1 MRSDLPIE
9 SCVNAA
15 EELVGAEWEQ
25 EEQEDEITVST
36 VRIQTEEGERRLHR
50 PKGLYVTLECPHI
63 RENQLE
69 LHERIING
77 LTEIWKKFL
86 DPIVQRG
93 KILIIGLGNR
103 DVTADALGPQVV
115 EQILVTRH
123 ICEQLPKKWR
133 TRLSEV
139 SALAPG
145 VMGQTGIETGE
156 VVRGLVETVKP
167 DAVIAV
173 DALAAGALERLVS
186 TIQICNTGIQPG
198 AGMGN
203 RRRELSEQTLGVPV
217 IAVGVPTVM
226 DIGSLAE
233 GEGHETYFATPK
245 DMDVV
250 LKRVS
255 LMIASSLN
263 RVLHDLSEEELKA
276 YLY

>member
-9 SCVNAA
+9 SCINAA

-25 EEQEDEITVST
+25 DKQEDEITVST

-69 LHERIING
+69 IHERIING
-77 LTEIWKKFL
+77 LTEIWKRFL
-86 DPIVQRG
+86 EPIEPNG

-103 DVTADALGPQVV
+103 EVTADALGPQVV

-123 ICEQLPKKWR
+123 IRELLPTEWKAK
-133 TRLSEV
+133 LSEV

-156 VVRGLVETVKP
+156 IVEGLVEAVKP

-203 RRRELSEQTLGVPV
+203 RRRELSMQTLGVPV

-233 GEGHETYFATPK
+233 GEENEAYFATPK

-263 RVLHDLSEEELKA
+263 RVLHHLSEEELKS

>member
-9 SCVNAA
+9 SCINAA

-25 EEQEDEITVST
+25 DKQQDEITVST

-69 LHERIING
+69 IHERIING
-77 LTEIWKKFL
+77 LTEIWEQFL
-86 DPIVQRG
+86 DPIVPKS

-103 DVTADALGPQVV
+103 EVTADALGPQVV
-115 EQILVTRH
+115 EQVLVTRH
-123 ICEQLPKKWR
+123 IRELLPQDWKGK
-133 TRLSEV
+133 LAEV

-156 VVRGLVETVKP
+156 IVEGLVETVKP
-167 DAVIAV
+167 DVVIAV

-203 RRRELSEQTLGVPV
+203 RRRELSQQTLGIPV

-233 GEGHETYFATPK
+233 SEEHEAYFATPK

-263 RVLHDLSEEELKA
+263 RVLHHLSEKELKA

>member
-1 MRSDLPIE
+1 
-9 SCVNAA
+9 
-15 EELVGAEWEQ
+15 
-25 EEQEDEITVST
+25 
-36 VRIQTEEGERRLHR
+36 
-50 PKGLYVTLECPHI
+50 
-63 RENQLE
+63 
-69 LHERIING
+69 
-77 LTEIWKKFL
+77 
-86 DPIVQRG
+86 
-93 KILIIGLGNR
+93 
-103 DVTADALGPQVV
+103 
-115 EQILVTRH
+115 
-123 ICEQLPKKWR
+123 
-133 TRLSEV
+133 
-139 SALAPG
+139 
-145 VMGQTGIETGE
+145 
-156 VVRGLVETVKP
+156 
-167 DAVIAV
+167 VIAV

>member
-9 SCVNAA
+9 NCINAA

-25 EEQEDEITVST
+25 DEQEDEITIST
-36 VRIQTEEGERRLHR
+36 VRIQTKEGEKRLHR

-69 LHERIING
+69 IHERIING
-77 LTEIWKKFL
+77 LTEIWKRFL
-86 DPIVQRG
+86 EPINPNG

-103 DVTADALGPQVV
+103 EVTADALGPQVV

-123 ICEQLPKKWR
+123 IRELLPEDWKAK
-133 TRLSEV
+133 LSEV

-156 VVRGLVETVKP
+156 IVEGLVEAVKP

-203 RRRELSEQTLGVPV
+203 RRRELSQQTLGIPV
-217 IAVGVPTVM
+217 FAVGVPTVM

-233 GEGHETYFATPK
+233 GEEHEAYFATPK

-263 RVLHDLSEEELKA
+263 RVLHHLSEEELKS